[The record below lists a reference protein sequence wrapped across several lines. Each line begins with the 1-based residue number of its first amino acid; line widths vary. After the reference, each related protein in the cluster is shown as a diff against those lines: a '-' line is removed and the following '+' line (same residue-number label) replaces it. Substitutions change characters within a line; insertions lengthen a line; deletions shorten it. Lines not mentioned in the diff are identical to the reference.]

1 MNWKDQVN
9 KAMASLTDVAES
21 DTVRNIV
28 NKAKETATTLTQKAK
43 DGAMDA
49 AQAFIEANSDPS
61 ALKLRYLNADV
72 SIVSPS
78 DGVEIT
84 RPTGGTLVISDG
96 AGDGVVI
103 NAAADQAYVTE
114 TIGTVNRLNANT
126 YDIGTEDGINVV
138 VLKM

>member
-9 KAMASLTDVAES
+9 KAIASLKDVAES

-28 NKAKETATTLTQKAK
+28 SKAKETATTLTQKAK
-43 DGAMDA
+43 EGAMDA

-84 RPTGGTLVISDG
+84 RPAGGTLVISDG
-96 AGDGVVI
+96 SGDGVVI

-126 YDIGTEDGINVV
+126 YDIGGEDGINVV

>member
-9 KAMASLTDVAES
+9 KAIESLKDVAES

-43 DGAMDA
+43 AGAMDA

>member
-9 KAMASLTDVAES
+9 KAIDSLKDVAES
-21 DTVRNIV
+21 ETVRNIV
-28 NKAKETATTLTQKAK
+28 GKAKETAATLTQKARE
-43 DGAMDA
+43 GAMDA

-96 AGDGVVI
+96 SGDGIVI
-103 NAAADQAYVTE
+103 NAAADEAYVTE

>member
-1 MNWKDQVN
+1 MSWKDQVN
-9 KAMASLTDVAES
+9 KAIDSLKDVAES
-21 DTVRNIV
+21 ETVRNIV
-28 NKAKETATTLTQKAK
+28 GKAKQTATTLTQKAK
-43 DGAMDA
+43 EGAMDA
-49 AQAFIEANSDPS
+49 AEAFIEANSDPS

-96 AGDGVVI
+96 SGDGIVI
-103 NAAADQAYVTE
+103 NATADEAYVTE
-114 TIGTVNRLNANT
+114 TIGTVNRVNANT
-126 YDIGTEDGINVV
+126 FDIGSEAGINVV

>member
-9 KAMASLTDVAES
+9 KAVDSLKDVAES
-21 DTVRNIV
+21 ETVRNIV
-28 NKAKETATTLTQKAK
+28 GKAKETATKLTRKAK
-43 DGAMDA
+43 EGAMDA

-61 ALKLRYLNADV
+61 ALRLHYLNADV
-72 SIVSPS
+72 TIVSPS

-84 RPTGGTLVISDG
+84 RPAGGTLVISDG
-96 AGDGVVI
+96 SENGVVI

-126 YDIGTEDGINVV
+126 YDIGAEDGINVV
-138 VLKM
+138 VVKM

>member
-1 MNWKDQVN
+1 MTWKDQVN
-9 KAMASLTDVAES
+9 KAIESLKDVAES

-84 RPTGGTLVISDG
+84 RPTGGTLVIADG
-96 AGDGVVI
+96 SGDGVVI

>member
-9 KAMASLTDVAES
+9 KAIDSLKDVAES
-21 DTVRNIV
+21 ETVRNIV
-28 NKAKETATTLTQKAK
+28 GKAKETATTLTQKAK
-43 DGAMDA
+43 EGVMDA

-96 AGDGVVI
+96 SGDGLVI
-103 NAAADQAYVTE
+103 NAAADEAYVTE

-126 YDIGTEDGINVV
+126 YDIGAEDGINVV

>member
-9 KAMASLTDVAES
+9 KAIASLKDVAES
-21 DTVRNIV
+21 ETVRNIV
-28 NKAKETATTLTQKAK
+28 GKAKETATTLTQKAK
-43 DGAMDA
+43 EGAMDA
-49 AQAFIEANSDPS
+49 AQAFLEANSDPS

-96 AGDGVVI
+96 SGDGIVI
-103 NAAADQAYVTE
+103 NAAADEAYVTE

-126 YDIGTEDGINVV
+126 YDIGTEAGINVV

>member
-9 KAMASLTDVAES
+9 KAIESLKDVAES

-43 DGAMDA
+43 EGAMDA

-103 NAAADQAYVTE
+103 NAAAGQAYVTE

>member
-1 MNWKDQVN
+1 MNWKNQVN
-9 KAMASLTDVAES
+9 KAIDSLKDVAES

-28 NKAKETATTLTQKAK
+28 SKAKETATTLTQKAK
-43 DGAMDA
+43 EGAMDA

-61 ALKLRYLNADV
+61 ALKLHYLNADV

-138 VLKM
+138 VVKM

>member
-1 MNWKDQVN
+1 MTWKDQVN
-9 KAMASLTDVAES
+9 KAIESLKDVAES